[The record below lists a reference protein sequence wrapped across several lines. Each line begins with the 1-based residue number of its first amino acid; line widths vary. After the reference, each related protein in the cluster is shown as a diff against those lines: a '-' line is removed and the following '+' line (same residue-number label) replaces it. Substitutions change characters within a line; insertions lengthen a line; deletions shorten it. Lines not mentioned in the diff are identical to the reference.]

1 MGAPVASRPPGKA
14 GDSADYCLMSYYK
27 NRGLLPAGCVIFP
40 AQKFLTVFKKISYI
54 IIISI

>member
-1 MGAPVASRPPGKA
+1 MGAPVASRPPGKV
-14 GDSADYCLMSYYK
+14 GDSADSYYK